1 MSATDPHAGVEQS
14 LTAAAAA
21 LDGAR
26 AGARTVALA
35 CHVNP
40 DGDALGSMLG
50 LFHVLRAAGYDV
62 VASFPSPFVVAP
74 HYRELPGL
82 ELLTEPGEFPCE
94 PDVMI
99 TFDCGSSG
107 RLGDLE
113 PAAKAAREL
122 VVLDHHVSNTR
133 FGSINVIDPGA
144 AASGVLVRR
153 LVLELGLPLTNDAAV
168 ALYAALV
175 CDTGRFQ
182 YETTSPSVF
191 DLARELVSFDVPVSR
206 LSRMLFEE
214 HRFAYLKLLGE
225 ALAAAELDA
234 ERRFVWTVVT
244 QEMLERHGVTLE
256 EVEGLIDIV
265 RRATEAE
272 VTCVLKQDVDGS
284 FRVSLRSLGDV
295 DVREVAVANGGGGHR
310 YAAGFESTES
320 AADLIE
326 CIRSSIPA
334 IPS

>member
-1 MSATDPHAGVEQS
+1 VTLTGVDFE
-14 LTAAAAA
+14 LARAA
-21 LDGAR
+21 LAVAEADQ
-26 AGARTVALA
+26 VALA

-40 DGDALGSMLG
+40 DGDALGSLLG
-50 LFHVLRAAGYDV
+50 LFHVLRAGGRDV
-62 VASFPSPFVVAP
+62 VGSFPHPFAVAP

-82 ELLTEPGEFPCE
+82 ELLTSPDEFPRE
-94 PDVMI
+94 PDVMV
-99 TFDCGSSG
+99 TFDCGSLG

-133 FGSINVIDPGA
+133 YGTINVIDPAA

-182 YETTSPSVF
+182 YETTTPSVF
-191 DLARELVSFDVPVSR
+191 DLARELITFDVPVSR
-206 LSRMLFEE
+206 LSRQLFEE

-234 ERRFVWTVVT
+234 DRRFVWTSVT
-244 QEMLERHGVTLE
+244 QDMLERHGVTLE

-265 RRATEAE
+265 RRTTEAE
-272 VTCVLKQDVDGS
+272 VTCVLKEEADGS
-284 FRVSLRSLGDV
+284 VRVSLRSLGDV
-295 DVREVAVANGGGGHR
+295 DVRVIAADHGGGGHR
-310 YAAGFESTES
+310 FAAGFESTL
-320 AADLIE
+320 D
-326 CIRSSIPA
+326 
-334 IPS
+334 IPSVVANIRDAL